1 MKPDESILLNKI
13 FSSLKRNNSS
23 EAIKLSVEYFQ
34 KKYDVKNLIDPTVE
48 IKNDILE
55 KKEFS
60 DFILELQKNGI
71 SEPITFTEKVVF
83 LLAKEERLTAIK
95 DEKHVPFGGYIC

>member
-1 MKPDESILLNKI
+1 MELENILFDEILVL
-13 FSSLKRNNSS
+13 LKNDRVF
-23 EAIKLSVEYFQ
+23 EAMELSVKYFQ
-34 KKYDVKNLIDPTVE
+34 KKYDVKNFIDSTVE
-48 IKNDILE
+48 MKNDILE